1 MKLMKKELIISV
13 IMMIVF
19 VIVGFNLAVL
29 ATSNDDGSQNI
40 LVPPANN
47 NINTPNIITPGNNTA
62 DEENNEN
69 TGNTINIPIKDGE
82 IGNANTNTPTEVP
95 NTGLEDLP
103 WVVIGICAVSAI
115 FAYKKI
121 KEYKED

>member
-1 MKLMKKELIISV
+1 MKLRKKELIISV

-19 VIVGFNLAVL
+19 LIVGFNLAVL
-29 ATSNDDGSQNI
+29 ATSDDGSQNI
-40 LVPPANN
+40 LFPPANN

>member
-1 MKLMKKELIISV
+1 MKLKKKELIISV
-13 IMMIVF
+13 IMLIVF
-19 VIVGFNLAVL
+19 LVAGLNLAVL
-29 ATSNDDGSQNI
+29 ATSDDGSQNI
-40 LVPPANN
+40 LFPPANN
-47 NINTPNIITPGNNTA
+47 SLNNNLNIITPGNNTT
-62 DEENNEN
+62 DDEN
-69 TGNTINIPIKDGE
+69 TGNSINIPIKDGE